1 MCARIPVCRC
11 AASRVWFYPN
21 THRLHIIDGHGA
33 NSNNECPIAEELPVG
48 VATRVRI
55 VAETA
60 QVSVY
65 YDDVL
70 GNCAIFWGTLSHG
83 FLSHVP
89 PQCHHMPPRMRMRH
103 ILHVVS
109 VLIGCYWCLHADV
122 TTVAR

>member
-65 YDDVL
+65 YDDVYC
-70 GNCAIFWGTLSHG
+70 NCAIFWGDPFARISQPCPTL
-83 FLSHVP
+83 
-89 PQCHHMPPRMRMRH
+89 MPPYATPHAHAPYSPCSVRAYRM
-103 ILHVVS
+103 LL
-109 VLIGCYWCLHADV
+109 VL
-122 TTVAR
+122 AR